1 MNVKLGFPEHL
12 ILISNFYR
20 EFLFSFLLLCSMNYL
35 NLNIHAR
42 SRILCGWFVT
52 SAKEIKA
59 LERRVFEEN
68 NKGKAAAMAVMDELY
83 ATDFVVHGSTE
94 SEDIHGLKNV
104 KQSMSEY
111 LNAFPDLHY
120 ALDDMIVEGDK
131 VVVRCT
137 VTGTHKGEFMGVPPT
152 NKKVKVQAIAID
164 RVVGGKIVEE
174 WGMSDTLG
182 LMQQLGV
189 VPTPNKGT

>member
-1 MNVKLGFPEHL
+1 MSV
-12 ILISNFYR
+12 
-20 EFLFSFLLLCSMNYL
+20 
-35 NLNIHAR
+35 
-42 SRILCGWFVT
+42 
-52 SAKEIKA
+52 KEIKA

-83 ATDFVVHGSTE
+83 ATDFVMHGSTE

-104 KQSMSEY
+104 KQSMREY

-120 ALDDMIVEGDK
+120 TLDDIIVEGDK

-137 VTGTHKGEFMGVPPT
+137 VTGTHKGEFMGIRPT

-174 WGMSDTLG
+174 WGMYDTLG

>member
-1 MNVKLGFPEHL
+1 MSSKG
-12 ILISNFYR
+12 
-20 EFLFSFLLLCSMNYL
+20 
-35 NLNIHAR
+35 
-42 SRILCGWFVT
+42 
-52 SAKEIKA
+52 IKA
-59 LERRVFEEN
+59 LARRVFEEN

-83 ATDFVVHGSTE
+83 AADFVVHGSAE
-94 SEDIHGLKNV
+94 GEDIHGLKNV
-104 KQSMSEY
+104 KQSMREY

-137 VTGTHKGEFMGVPPT
+137 VTGTHKGEFMGIPPT

>member
-35 NLNIHAR
+35 NLNIYAR
-42 SRILCGWFVT
+42 SRILCGWFVM
-52 SAKEIKA
+52 SVREIKA
-59 LERRVFEEN
+59 LARRVFEEN

-83 ATDFVVHGSTE
+83 AADFVVHGSTE
-94 SEDIHGLKNV
+94 GEDIRGLRNV
-104 KQSMSEY
+104 KHSMSEY

-120 ALDDMIVEGDK
+120 ALDDLIVEGDK

-152 NKKVKVQAIAID
+152 NRKVKLQAIAID

-174 WGMSDTLG
+174 WGLSDTLG

-189 VPTPNKGT
+189 VPTPDKGT